1 MAALESS
8 VVLAATEVW
17 RRWTATPMETR
28 KAVTVAMV
36 ASSQAPAETVASGL
50 QSAAEPQQT
59 ELTELLV
66 VLVVLVVA
74 LVMVVMVAPVA
85 ASVAEAVLR

>member
-36 ASSQAPAETVASGL
+36 ASSQAPAVTVASGL
-50 QSAAEPQQT
+50 RSAAEPQQT

-66 VLVVLVVA
+66 VLVVA
-74 LVMVVMVAPVA
+74 LVMVAPVA

>member
-66 VLVVLVVA
+66 VLVVA

-85 ASVAEAVLR
+85 ASVAEAALR

>member
-28 KAVTVAMV
+28 KAVTVEME
-36 ASSQAPAETVASGL
+36 ASSQAPEVTVASGL
-50 QSAAEPQQT
+50 RSAAEPQQT

-66 VLVVLVVA
+66 
-74 LVMVVMVAPVA
+74 APVA
-85 ASVAEAVLR
+85 GSVAEAVLR